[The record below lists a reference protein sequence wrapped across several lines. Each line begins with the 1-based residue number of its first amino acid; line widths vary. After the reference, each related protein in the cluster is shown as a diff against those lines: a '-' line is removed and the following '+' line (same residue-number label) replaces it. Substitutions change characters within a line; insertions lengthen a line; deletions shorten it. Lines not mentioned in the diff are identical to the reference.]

1 MDTKKLVELH
11 KLGKTDSEIAKVMSV
26 SRQSVT
32 YFRNK
37 LGLKSNFSYNSFRKM
52 NYEEVEKLV
61 KENKTDREI
70 AQLFGVKPV
79 SIYFFRKR
87 NHVER
92 DNLLIN
98 KPIKLTQRQLSILTG
113 TLLGDGSLRKPNI
126 NPNFSC
132 EHGIKQLEYCKWKYE
147 ELKSLNANFSTH
159 KRKTIDKRNGKLYE
173 SAVCRIPANPE
184 FLPLYENLYINGI
197 KQITKK
203 FLENFDEL
211 SLAVMF
217 MDDGCKHH
225 NSISIATNCFSE
237 ENLILFTKFLK
248 KKFNLE
254 FHICSDH
261 SIYLLT
267 KDFEHFKE
275 IVLPYMHSS
284 LLYKLSL
291 NSVNLGKPN

>member
-1 MDTKKLVELH
+1 MDTQRLIELH
-11 KLGKTDSEIAKVMSV
+11 KLGKTDSEIAKTMSV

-37 LGLKSNFSYNSFRKM
+37 LGLKSNFSYSSFRKM
-52 NYEEVEKLV
+52 NYKEVEKLV

-70 AQLFGVKPV
+70 AQLFGVKPT

-87 NHVER
+87 NHIER

-98 KPIKLTQRQLSILTG
+98 KPIKLTKKQLSILTG

-147 ELKSLNANFSTH
+147 ELKSLNANFSIY

-173 SAVCRIPANPE
+173 SAICRIPANSE
-184 FLPLYENLYINGI
+184 FLPLYENLYINGT

-267 KDFEHFKE
+267 KDFECFKE
-275 IVLPYMHSS
+275 LVLPYMHSS

-291 NSVNLGKPN
+291 NSVNLGTP

>member
-1 MDTKKLVELH
+1 MDTQRLIELH
-11 KLGKTDSEIAKVMSV
+11 KLGKTDSEIAKVMSI

-37 LGLKSNFSYNSFRKM
+37 LGLKSNFSYSSFRKM
-52 NYEEVEKLV
+52 NYEEVKKLV

-70 AQLFGVKPV
+70 AQLFGVKPI

-87 NHVER
+87 NRIER

-113 TLLGDGSLRKPNI
+113 TLLGDSSLRKPNI

-147 ELKSLNANFSTH
+147 ELKSLNANFSIH

-173 SAVCRIPANPE
+173 SAVCRISANSE

-237 ENLILFTKFLK
+237 ENLILLTKFLK
-248 KKFNLE
+248 RKFNLE

-267 KDFEHFKE
+267 KDFERFKKL
-275 IVLPYMHSS
+275 VLPYMHSS

-291 NSVNLGKPN
+291 NSVNLGTP

>member
-1 MDTKKLVELH
+1 MDTQKLVELH
-11 KLGKTDSEIAKVMSV
+11 KLGKTDSEIAKVMNV
-26 SRQSVT
+26 SRQSIA

-70 AQLFGVKPV
+70 AQLFGVKPIAV
-79 SIYFFRKR
+79 YCFRKR
-87 NHVER
+87 NDVKR

-98 KPIKLTQRQLSILTG
+98 KPIKLTKRQLSILTG
-113 TLLGDGSLRKPNI
+113 TLLGDSSLRKPNI

-147 ELKSLNANFSTH
+147 ELKSLNANFSIH

-173 SAVCRIPANPE
+173 SAVCRIPTNSE

-237 ENLILFTKFLK
+237 EDLILFTKFLK

-275 IVLPYMHSS
+275 IVLTYMHSS

>member
-1 MDTKKLVELH
+1 MDTQKLVELH
-11 KLGKTDSEIAKVMSV
+11 KLGKTDSEIAKVMNV
-26 SRQSVT
+26 SRQSIA

-70 AQLFGVKPV
+70 AQLFGVKPIAV
-79 SIYFFRKR
+79 YCFRKR
-87 NHVER
+87 NDVKR

-98 KPIKLTQRQLSILTG
+98 KPIKLTKRQLSILTG
-113 TLLGDGSLRKPNI
+113 TLLGDSSLRKPNI

-147 ELKSLNANFSTH
+147 ELKSLNANFSIH
-159 KRKTIDKRNGKLYE
+159 KRKTIDKRNSKLYE
-173 SAVCRIPANPE
+173 SAVCRIPTNSE

-237 ENLILFTKFLK
+237 EDLILFTKFLK

-275 IVLPYMHSS
+275 IVLTYMHSS